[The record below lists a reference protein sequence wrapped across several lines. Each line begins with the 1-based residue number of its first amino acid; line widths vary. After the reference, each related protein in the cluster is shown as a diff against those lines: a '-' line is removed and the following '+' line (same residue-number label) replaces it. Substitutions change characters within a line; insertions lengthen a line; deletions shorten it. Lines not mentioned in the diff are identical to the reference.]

1 MARVSLS
8 FFLVVALLM
17 TLPLAR
23 ALAEETATTTP
34 KVVHVLGLEKVKR
47 NAKGKLS
54 VEPGK
59 MQFAAGTARAEVLI
73 PAILDIFT
81 GDDSKRMIGG
91 TLGTLTMFGPY
102 GSGRFLSLFRSKV
115 DTLTVEYRD
124 DQGGLHGAVFMLP
137 QGKAALV
144 KKALISQGA
153 RASIPVEEEM
163 KQEKSKE
170 EKKP

>member
-1 MARVSLS
+1 MVRVTLS
-8 FFLVVALLM
+8 VFLVVALLM

-23 ALAEETATTTP
+23 ALAEETTAITP
-34 KVVHVLGLEKVKR
+34 KVVHVLGLENVKR

-59 MQFAAGTARAEVLI
+59 MQFAAGTARAEVPI
-73 PAILDIFT
+73 TAILDIFT
-81 GDDSKRMIGG
+81 GDDSKRLIGG

-102 GSGRFLSLFRSKV
+102 GSGRFLSLFRTKV

-137 QGKAALV
+137 EGKAATV
-144 KKALISQGA
+144 KKALIAQGA

-163 KQEKSKE
+163 KSEKSKE